1 MVAIVAV
8 IAVATITGL
17 FQARQIAAV
26 PSSGPSSSTAGGP
39 SHSPSPT
46 PDPNRY
52 PDGIL
57 RTFNGQPVL
66 RWSEAMGKR
75 DTATDDTPFLV
86 GVWLDRPFGFFNCPK
101 DGCHFRY
108 VSADAGGQLV
118 SDSVVTLRFYT
129 GGFATGPAIMRA
141 HVHDKRITG
150 CQSQESCDQTIVVDD
165 IMWTGDLYTD
175 PSSFSVENV
184 VAAVRSIDPGMEL
197 VPEDDANAGYG
208 GEGPVDS
215 IGLIPALAA
224 DTKPA
229 DMQIA
234 GAYLMPSVDA
244 MRRSVPDVQPGP
256 AGALQSPAWRDDES
270 GSGPGYSFSIEHRWL
285 VVGNVVFSVRT
296 ASPPTAADAAWL
308 ARIEAALEA
317 TR

>member
-8 IAVATITGL
+8 IAVATTTGL

-39 SHSPSPT
+39 SHSPGPT
-46 PDPNRY
+46 SDPNRY
-52 PDGIL
+52 SDGIL
-57 RTFNGQPVL
+57 RTFDGQPVL
-66 RWSEAMGKR
+66 RWSEALGKR

-118 SDSVVTLRFYT
+118 SDSIVTLRFYT

-141 HVHDKRITG
+141 HVHDTRITG

-165 IMWTGDLYTD
+165 IIWTGDPYTD
-175 PSSFSVENV
+175 PWPFSAENV

-197 VPEDDANAGYG
+197 VPEDNANAGYG
-208 GEGPVDS
+208 GGGPVDS
-215 IGLIPALAA
+215 IGFISASAA
-224 DTKPA
+224 DTVPA
-229 DMQIA
+229 DMQITA
-234 GAYLMPSVDA
+234 AYLMPSVEA
-244 MRRSVPDVQPGP
+244 TQRALPDVQPGP
-256 AGALQSPAWRDDES
+256 AGALQSPAWRDDQS
-270 GSGPGYSFSIEHRWL
+270 GSGPGYSFSIKHRWL
-285 VVGNVVFSVRT
+285 VVANVVFSVRT
-296 ASPPTAADAAWL
+296 ASPATAADAAWL
-308 ARIEAALEA
+308 ARVEAALEA